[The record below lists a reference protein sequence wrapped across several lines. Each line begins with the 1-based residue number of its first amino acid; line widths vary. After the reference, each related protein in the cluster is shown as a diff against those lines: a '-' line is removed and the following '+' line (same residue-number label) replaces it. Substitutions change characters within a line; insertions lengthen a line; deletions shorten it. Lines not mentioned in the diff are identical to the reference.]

1 MTDFE
6 QYKEHIEYTFNA
18 FCKIVIR
25 HAAIDESRRLKSTW
39 EHEISFEYLT
49 EEKFYPFS
57 TEDVYFAEPEERP
70 EYPVF
75 ICGQMI
81 MLDNP
86 QLAAALPRLPE
97 QWRDMLYL
105 RFYEYYTYQ
114 KISEIYGKTA
124 LQSAA
129 ISRNPCGCCMRK
141 WRWCPVS
148 RKLLPYETIVK
159 AHEGNP
165 EAVEAVLS
173 HYAGYIKYVSMM
185 NGRVNSDVEEHVK
198 LKLIESLMKFR
209 FDR

>member
-114 KISEIYGKTA
+114 KISEIYGYNRTTISSYIKKSLRL
-124 LQSAA
+124 LQEE
-129 ISRNPCGCCMRK
+129 MEV
-141 WRWCPVS
+141 VS
-148 RKLLPYETIVK
+148 RE
-159 AHEGNP
+159 
-165 EAVEAVLS
+165 
-173 HYAGYIKYVSMM
+173 
-185 NGRVNSDVEEHVK
+185 
-198 LKLIESLMKFR
+198 
-209 FDR
+209 

>member
-18 FCKIVIR
+18 FCKIVIC

-57 TEDVYFAEPEERP
+57 IEDVYFAEPEELP

-75 ICGQMI
+75 IYGQII

-114 KISEIYGKTA
+114 KISEIYGYNRTT
-124 LQSAA
+124 
-129 ISRNPCGCCMRK
+129 IS
-141 WRWCPVS
+141 S
-148 RKLLPYETIVK
+148 
-159 AHEGNP
+159 
-165 EAVEAVLS
+165 
-173 HYAGYIKYVSMM
+173 YIK
-185 NGRVNSDVEEHVK
+185 K
-198 LKLIESLMKFR
+198 SLRLLLEGCRYGDLPQAENPASRILF
-209 FDR
+209 

>member
-25 HAAIDESRRLKSTW
+25 HAAIDESRRLKSIW

-57 TEDVYFAEPEERP
+57 TEDIYFAEPEERP

-97 QWRDMLYL
+97 QWLDMLYL

-114 KISEIYGKTA
+114 KNSEIYGYNRTT
-124 LQSAA
+124 
-129 ISRNPCGCCMRK
+129 IS
-141 WRWCPVS
+141 S
-148 RKLLPYETIVK
+148 
-159 AHEGNP
+159 
-165 EAVEAVLS
+165 
-173 HYAGYIKYVSMM
+173 YIKKSLRLLHKEMEVVSH
-185 NGRVNSDVEEHVK
+185 E
-198 LKLIESLMKFR
+198 
-209 FDR
+209 